1 MAQQGQMGSQDK
13 MKDIL
18 KDPQKFKTFLI
29 NFTKGDAFKYWG
41 GFLGIVFLLFRL
53 FSSGD
58 FSFLMTLS
66 SLVSTFSFLMV
77 LIQTETEKSVKGVS
91 LKMMECYLAIQLGR
105 LCAIVP
111 FEGYLPFDKSG
122 DWLYQVVEG
131 LTFCL
136 AGSIVYTCRFRHAKT
151 YDPTTDGLNHLWLIG
166 PAAVMALVFHPT
178 LNSFLPSDMA
188 WAFALYLESVA
199 VIPQL
204 LMFQKE
210 GQAQPFTA
218 HFLFA
223 QAASKLISFI
233 FWFSSYSELS
243 NPDHHVKAFVGNWVM
258 AMQLIQL
265 LIMGDFIYHYIR
277 CIRAGVSVSQLLVV
291 EDV

>member
-1 MAQQGQMGSQDK
+1 MGSEDT
-13 MKDIL
+13 L
-18 KDPQKFKTFLI
+18 KDPEKMKRFLI
-29 NFTKGDAFKYWG
+29 NSMKGEAFKYWASFTG
-41 GFLGIVFLLFRL
+41 LVVLLFWF

-58 FSFLMTLS
+58 FSFLLTLS
-66 SLVSTFSFLMV
+66 SLVSMFSFLMV
-77 LIQTETEKSVKGVS
+77 LISCETGKSVKGVS

-111 FEGYLPFDKSG
+111 FEGYLPFDKTG
-122 DWLYQVVEG
+122 DWLYQVVEA

-136 AGSIVYTCRFRHAKT
+136 AGSIVYMCRFRYDKT
-151 YDPTTDGLNHLWLIG
+151 HDPATDTLNHLWLMG
-166 PAAVMALVFHPT
+166 PSAVMALIFHPT

-199 VIPQL
+199 VLPQL
-204 LMFQKE
+204 FMFQKE

-223 QAASKLISFI
+223 QATSKVISFI
-233 FWFSSYSELS
+233 FWFSSYNELS

-277 CIRAGVSVSQLLVV
+277 CIRLGVPVSQLLVV